1 MAEQLYVCV
10 PPDHELARKAELR
23 FADINGFNFLL
34 RTELG
39 FWDTLCREK
48 MPASKFLV
56 QADTA
61 AFDELVRS
69 SSLPRFTTD
78 YGQRHHADY
87 PQRVNLPLRNPE
99 ARVTFYQ
106 ARRRAE
112 R

>member
-1 MAEQLYVCV
+1 
-10 PPDHELARKAELR
+10 
-23 FADINGFNFLL
+23 
-34 RTELG
+34 
-39 FWDTLCREK
+39 

-69 SSLPRFTTD
+69 SSLPCFTTD

-87 PQRVNLPLRNPE
+87 PQRVNLPLRDPE